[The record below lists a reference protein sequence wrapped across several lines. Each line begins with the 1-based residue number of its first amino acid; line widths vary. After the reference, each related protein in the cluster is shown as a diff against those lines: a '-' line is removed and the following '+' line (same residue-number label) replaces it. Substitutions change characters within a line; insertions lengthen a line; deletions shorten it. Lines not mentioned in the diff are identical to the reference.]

1 MDSYKDF
8 NFNCTDALA
17 RVNSDVLIKQV
28 SAGNEPIL
36 SASAWVRAIW
46 IWVGI
51 EFAILL
57 FLFICACVG
66 AALSDFSENMKDN
79 CSKICEDA
87 VDFAKAYKILN

>member
-1 MDSYKDF
+1 MDSYKNF

-17 RVNSDVLIKQV
+17 RVNSDVLIEQV

-57 FLFICACVG
+57 CLCLCVCG
-66 AALSDFSENMKDN
+66 AAALSNFEYHIKENCRRVCD
-79 CSKICEDA
+79 DA
-87 VDFAKAYKILN
+87 VDFVKAYKILN